1 MIVERKIVR
10 NCGSRLFGVHKISSL
25 SIKNYSF
32 ENCSFGYN
40 GSHFFGNRDNVSD
53 SLFEHCR
60 ISKCVLGPAII
71 RRSRIVNLM
80 NDMLICWGTLFD
92 EVILT
97 GNLGPIMLHGIPTG
111 FPDKSKLDK
120 YKKISSRFYE
130 NVEFALDISNAQFSD
145 FSIRTSAIPLALI
158 RRDLNTQ
165 FIVSNPNAE
174 VETIWI
180 NSLAISDYT
189 KMMFRLMADDAMV
202 ENLLV
207 APKLDLDMYSII
219 LRDAEVLEKH
229 GMLR

>member
-1 MIVERKIVR
+1 
-10 NCGSRLFGVHKISSL
+10 
-25 SIKNYSF
+25 
-32 ENCSFGYN
+32 
-40 GSHFFGNRDNVSD
+40 
-53 SLFEHCR
+53 
-60 ISKCVLGPAII
+60 
-71 RRSRIVNLM
+71 
-80 NDMLICWGTLFD
+80 
-92 EVILT
+92 
-97 GNLGPIMLHGIPTG
+97 MLHGIPTG

-189 KMMFRLMADDAMV
+189 KMMFRLMADDEMV